1 MYHNNRKKRPTGQ
14 MVFGIRAVIEA
25 IKSGKDIDKVLIK
38 RDLTG
43 DLIKEL
49 MAILKQSGTPFQK
62 VPIERINRVS
72 QKNHQGVLAFV
83 SEIKYHKLDT
93 VVPQLYEEGKT
104 PFLLVLDGVTD
115 VRNFGAIARSAEC
128 AGVDA
133 IVIPDKG
140 AAQINADAIK
150 TSAGALHKIKV
161 CREPDLIEAVKFI
174 QQSGIS
180 IAAATEKT
188 DELYYNNNFT
198 SPIAI
203 VMGSEEDGVSR
214 EIINMSDIRAKI
226 PLNGDIE
233 SLNVSVAAS
242 ILMYEV
248 VRQRTTLSAYPDM
261 NIDSTEAGAFGVIG
275 DKK

>member
-1 MYHNNRKKRPTGQ
+1 MYHNNNNRKKPTGQ

-25 IKSGKDIDKVLIK
+25 IKSGKDIEKVLIK

-43 DLIKEL
+43 DLISEL
-49 MAILKQSGTPFQK
+49 MDILKRTNTPFQK
-62 VPIERINRVS
+62 VPIEKVNRVS
-72 QKNHQGVLAFV
+72 QKNHQGVLAYI

-93 VVPQLYEEGKT
+93 VIPEIYENGEV

-128 AGVDA
+128 AGVHA
-133 IVIPDKG
+133 IVVPDRG
-140 AAQINADAIK
+140 SAQINADAIK
-150 TSAGALHKIKV
+150 TSAGALLNIKV
-161 CREPDLIEAVKFI
+161 CREANLYEAVEFI

-180 IAAATEKT
+180 LAAATEKSKQ
-188 DELYYNNNFT
+188 LYYDNDFT

-203 VMGSEEDGVSR
+203 VMGSEEDGVSK
-214 EIINMSDIRAKI
+214 DIVSMCDIKTKI
-226 PLNGDIE
+226 PLKGEIE

-248 VRQRTTLSAYPDM
+248 VRQR
-261 NIDSTEAGAFGVIG
+261 F
-275 DKK
+275 